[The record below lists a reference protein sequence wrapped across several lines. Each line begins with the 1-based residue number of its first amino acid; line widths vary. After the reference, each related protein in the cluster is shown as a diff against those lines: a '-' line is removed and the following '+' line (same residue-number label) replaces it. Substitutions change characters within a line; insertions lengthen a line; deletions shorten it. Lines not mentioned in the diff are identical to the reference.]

1 MPSWLAIAFITIL
14 ISAGSSAVPAS
25 GRKWFR
31 RLQRPTWLT
40 FEKAIPIIWM
50 IVFIG
55 GAWSAYIVWEQRS
68 ADSNAW
74 LWMMGYI
81 LLEAITVSYTV
92 VMLRTQRLK
101 VGLVIGATGFL
112 IGLMLAISVTQL
124 SWVASALLLPY
135 VAWSPVGTYITWVMM
150 ALNPLDA

>member
-1 MPSWLAIAFITIL
+1 
-14 ISAGSSAVPAS
+14 
-25 GRKWFR
+25 
-31 RLQRPTWLT
+31 
-40 FEKAIPIIWM
+40 
-50 IVFIG
+50 
-55 GAWSAYIVWEQRS
+55 
-68 ADSNAW
+68 
-74 LWMMGYI
+74 MMGYI

-124 SWVASALLLPY
+124 SWVAAALLLPY